1 MAKTTWPEIVRV
13 APSAHLLVA
22 ALDTSA
28 VETEAAA
35 GDTFDTERLRAGV
48 QLLTRLCAKLKLKGE
63 YAVTPSRSSGS
74 PQVHC
79 AFSLQVDRDAVAA
92 FVETAPSVDDSEWA
106 SRRTFLL
113 DEAAT
118 TALISIAGPGDRKGA
133 GRRARERGEQ
143 EASGRNGW

>member
-1 MAKTTWPEIVRV
+1 MAKTTWPEMVRV

-22 ALDTSA
+22 ALDVDAVGSQSA
-28 VETEAAA
+28 P
-35 GDTFDTERLRAGV
+35 GDTYESERLRAGV

-63 YAVTPSRSSGS
+63 YAATPSRRSGS

-79 AFSLQVDRDAVAA
+79 AFSLMVDRDLLAA
-92 FVETAPSVDDSEWA
+92 LVETAPSVGDSDWA

-118 TALISIAGPGDRKGA
+118 AALVSIAGPGDRKGA
-133 GRRARERGEQ
+133 GRRARAGQ
-143 EASGRNGW
+143 EASGRHGW